1 MIYFKFM
8 ANKKIKEIR
17 LAPKVKREHRIVI
30 SLNDKEK
37 IVLDNF
43 CKKYK
48 IEKKAKFVRETLF
61 TAILKRLDEDYPTLF
76 DEKEMR

>member
-1 MIYFKFM
+1 M
-8 ANKKIKEIR
+8 
-17 LAPKVKREHRIVI
+17 I

>member
-1 MIYFKFM
+1 M
-8 ANKKIKEIR
+8 AKKESIKMSPAQIS
-17 LAPKVKREHRIVI
+17 KREHRIVI

-37 IVLDNF
+37 KVFDNF

-61 TAILKRLDEDYPTLF
+61 LFILKRLDEDYPTLF
-76 DEKEMR
+76 DESEMR